1 MSRVFAFVLAG
12 MLHLLCAQTLSK
24 NSLAKEDGSDGL
36 PEWDDQELEAL
47 ESGEYIPGSSLMGKL
62 AREILDSEIQ
72 EVIVLDP
79 EIRELP
85 EEAPRS
91 LEWSKAIGEEYFPA
105 YFRGVEVGYLV
116 DPQELLPT
124 QEFRDRETFLNRHA
138 RDFIID
144 CHIYLFDGLQEIPQ
158 GESLEAL
165 VESHFDG
172 DDPLAV
178 VFYFMGNSGRSQLI
192 FSNKV
197 VDVVRLEER
206 EKVLRLAI
214 EDALEKSDPASQLES
229 FSIQLSLGLE
239 RLEGIVS
246 KEGGSLLGGQTFV
259 MDEENSPLPNKPNL
273 WDELVSKV
281 WVSNTLIGFS
291 ILIPACLIGL
301 RVYRITSRGKTY
313 VFPIAEGSGL
323 LDAPHGAGVGGVLS
337 FVSATAPPSS
347 QKQDVPDYLQ
357 KI

>member
-1 MSRVFAFVLAG
+1 MSRVFAFILAG
-12 MLHLLCAQTLSK
+12 MLHLLSAQTLSK
-24 NSLAKEDGSDGL
+24 DSLVEEDGSDGL

-62 AREILDSEIQ
+62 AREILDSETQ

-79 EIRELP
+79 EIQELP
-85 EEAPRS
+85 DEGPKS
-91 LEWSKAIGEEYFPA
+91 LEWSKAIGEEYLSA
-105 YFRGVEVGYLV
+105 YFRGKEVGYLI

-144 CHIYLFDGLQEIPQ
+144 CHFYLFDGLQEIPEE
-158 GESLEAL
+158 ESLEAL
-165 VESHFDG
+165 VESHYDG
-172 DDPLAV
+172 DNPLAV
-178 VFYFMGNSGRSQLI
+178 VFYFMGNPGRSQLI
-192 FSNKV
+192 FSNRV
-197 VDVVRLEER
+197 VDVIRLEER

-214 EDALEKSDPASQLES
+214 EDALEKSDSASQLES
-229 FSIQLSLGLE
+229 FSIQLSVGIE
-239 RLEGIVS
+239 RLEEIVS
-246 KEGGSLLGGQTFV
+246 KEGGSLLGGQIFV
-259 MDEENSPLPNKPNL
+259 MVEKNRALPDHSNLGDEIFSNQ
-273 WDELVSKV
+273 WF
-281 WVSNTLIGFS
+281 SNTLIGVS
-291 ILIPACLIGL
+291 VLIPACLIGFK
-301 RVYRITSRGKTY
+301 VYRITRKRKTY

>member
-1 MSRVFAFVLAG
+1 MTKVFSFILAS
-12 MLHLLCAQTLSK
+12 MLPSLCAQSSPK
-24 NSLAKEDGSDGL
+24 DSLVKGDGSDGL

-62 AREILDSEIQ
+62 AREILDSETQ

-79 EIRELP
+79 EIQGLP
-85 EEAPRS
+85 EEAPKS

-105 YFRGVEVGYLV
+105 YFRGAEAGYLI

-144 CHIYLFDGLQEIPQ
+144 CHFYIFDGLQEIPQ
-158 GESLEAL
+158 EESLEAL
-165 VESHFDG
+165 VESHFEG
-172 DDPLAV
+172 NNPLAV
-178 VFYFMGNSGRSQLI
+178 VFYFMGNPGRSQLV
-192 FSNKV
+192 FSNRV

-206 EKVLRLAI
+206 ERVLRVAI
-214 EDALEKSDPASQLES
+214 EDALEKSDLGSQLES
-229 FSIQLSLGLE
+229 FSIQLSVGLE
-239 RLEGIVS
+239 RLEEIVS
-246 KEGGSLLGGQTFV
+246 KEGGSLIGGQTFV
-259 MDEENSPLPNKPNL
+259 MDEEKRPLPNQLNL
-273 WDELVSKV
+273 WDKFVSNQ
-281 WVSNTLIGFS
+281 WVSNTLIGVS
-291 ILIPACLIGL
+291 ILVPACLIGL
-301 RVYRITSRGKTY
+301 RVYRIISRRKTY